1 MVGGHSRV
9 AGAHSRIPTRGTE
22 SSRRFVID
30 GAGLVDDFEAV
41 FFDDRIGEDFFGDAL
56 ELLLSFVAA
65 PAVEIQDE
73 EFSLSDVFH
82 GGVTEPR
89 ESVMDGLALRIED
102 GALGHNP
109 DVCFHGGSITLRSNA
124 L

>member
-1 MVGGHSRV
+1 MATACDLCDRELITLSC
-9 AGAHSRIPTRGTE
+9 ALDIKKLERG
-22 SSRRFVID
+22 SS
-30 GAGLVDDFEAV
+30 VDDFEAI

-82 GGVTEPR
+82 GGDPWV
-89 ESVMDGLALRIED
+89 
-102 GALGHNP
+102 
-109 DVCFHGGSITLRSNA
+109 
-124 L
+124 